1 MRGRHL
7 SARHAASCHEG
18 VVRVVGV
25 VDAAGLVDLGVYAWR
40 EARRL
45 RRRRGGVE
53 RAAMR
58 RHPDLVNFAQAEELR
73 FRLISEKC
81 TEDLGLPLAAWR
93 QLRVGNAARF
103 VSSLSFMHVVH
114 RSPCRT
120 RPRRSRAPRWYVP
133 SGIALAR
140 AAARVDRGHGA
151 DGGGGEAREE
161 QRARA
166 AQHRRVRWRLQA
178 LGEQQHRQHSGPV
191 TARKKGKPQSLVC
204 ARYVLALKDW
214 VCTPA
219 PRMSCI
225 KLGVACRL
233 VCYRS
238 LANRRRAAWLAPL
251 WRTR

>member
-25 VDAAGLVDLGVYAWR
+25 VDAAGLVDVGIYAWR

-58 RHPDLVNFAQAEELR
+58 RDPDLVNFAQAEELR
-73 FRLISEKC
+73 FRRVTQKGA
-81 TEDLGLPLAAWR
+81 EDLGLPLASWR

-114 RSPCRT
+114 RL
-120 RPRRSRAPRWYVP
+120 AVP
-133 SGIALAR
+133 HEAQAQPYALVGAVGIAPAR

-161 QRARA
+161 ERAVLRSIDA
-166 AQHRRVRWRLQA
+166 CAILVLYCERWRLQA
-178 LGEQQHRQHSGPV
+178 LPERSGGPGV
-191 TARKKGKPQSLVC
+191 CGLQTPPFTLARKLHS
-204 ARYVLALKDW
+204 A
-214 VCTPA
+214 
-219 PRMSCI
+219 
-225 KLGVACRL
+225 VAGEREEST
-233 VCYRS
+233 VKRQD
-238 LANRRRAAWLAPL
+238 
-251 WRTR
+251 